1 MDYGDEDG
9 DGDVI
14 ALTHVCQAWRSIFTS
29 RSSLWTQFGCVDA
42 DKTRVYLE
50 RSKSSPIKLEL
61 WRPEDQHLPPHDP
74 LLQIVP
80 HATGRLTSL
89 CINAAPGNL
98 SDITAH
104 LSSPAP
110 LLESLM
116 IDGGCEFGPERNP
129 TLTTTL
135 FNGNL
140 SSLHTL
146 HLQCVRTELP
156 WRNMG
161 NLTSFAPHHTQ
172 PGEISISCLL
182 DFLESA
188 PHLQDIRL
196 RFATPA
202 SGGQDGRLV
211 SLACLKRMDING
223 DEPSSLLLNHLVIPV
238 GAKLATKLAFSGLL
252 IEDHLPRS
260 LDNLKNLSNFTKIH
274 IRTNGRRSL
283 MEFIGPNGEVSVE
296 PMAPQVDLSRLVLE
310 FLAGFDTSKTEELEI
325 LRSNPPASWIP
336 HRALLPMKNLRV
348 LTLSRCTNPHVFIHA
363 LNPEL
368 FPSDVIVC
376 PELKELI
383 FVLSTYGVKFD
394 IGNVIGM
401 AAARESRG
409 AKLMRVRIL
418 DRSDREF
425 DPDGVLELERYVSHV
440 ECGPG
445 VDVVNDDGDSSD
457 EDSIYSGGGPVLW

>member
-1 MDYGDEDG
+1 M
-9 DGDVI
+9 
-14 ALTHVCQAWRSIFTS
+14 
-29 RSSLWTQFGCVDA
+29 DA

-61 WRPEDQHLPPHDP
+61 WRTEDQHLPPHDP

-80 HATGRLTSL
+80 RATGRLKSL

-98 SDITAH
+98 PDITAH

-116 IDGGCEFGPERNP
+116 IGGGCEFEPGRNP
-129 TLTTTL
+129 VLTTAL

-161 NLTSFAPHHTQ
+161 NLTSFALRHAR
-172 PGEISISCLL
+172 PGEISISHLL
-182 DFLESA
+182 DFFESA
-188 PHLQDIRL
+188 PRLQGIRL
-196 RFATPA
+196 QFATPT

-211 SLACLKRMDING
+211 SLACLEWMDISG

-238 GAKLATKLAFSGLL
+238 GTKLTTKAAFRGLL
-252 IEDHLPRS
+252 IEDHLPKS

-274 IRTNGRRSL
+274 IRTDGLRSL
-283 MEFIGPNGEVSVE
+283 MEFTGPNGEVSVE
-296 PMAPQVDLSRLVLE
+296 PVAPHVDLSRLVLE
-310 FLAGFDTSKTEELEI
+310 FLAGFETSKTEELEI

-336 HRALLPMKNLRV
+336 HRALLPMKNLRT
-348 LTLSRCTNPHVFIHA
+348 LTLSRCTNPHVFVHA

-368 FPSDVIVC
+368 FPSDVVVC
-376 PELKELI
+376 PQLKELT

-401 AAARESRG
+401 AAARELRG
-409 AKLMRVRIL
+409 AKLARVRIL
-418 DRSDREF
+418 DRNGREL
-425 DPDGVLELERYVSHV
+425 DPEGVLELERYVSHV

-445 VDVVNDDGDSSD
+445 VGVVNDDGDSSD